1 MTATTTLRGSLDDLS
16 IDGVI
21 RLLATT
27 RTSGVLTVSPNAP
40 VRLVWSDGRI
50 LTGSAGSAMAL
61 GRYVLAAGLV
71 GAEQMEELFG
81 LVRTRLGDRQA
92 RSFGEIDVLEA
103 LAPVVPPDELR
114 RVSRAHAIAALTDAA
129 QLPSAFWHVDATDA
143 HPLGDTIG
151 SVADEVL
158 AEAVD
163 QLRDW
168 PDIQATVGGD
178 EARYRRVLRLSV
190 GVGPVLLHPIE
201 WSALA
206 EMDTHATVAQI
217 AHRLGIGRYDSY
229 VLADELSRRGLAE
242 RAL

>member
-71 GAEQMEELFG
+71 DAEQMEALFG

-92 RSFGEIDVLEA
+92 RSFDEIDVLEA
-103 LAPVVPPDELR
+103 LAPIVSADELR
-114 RVSRAHAIAALTDAA
+114 RVSRAHAIAALTEAA
-129 QLPSAFWHVDATDA
+129 RLPSAFWHVDAHA
-143 HPLGDTIG
+143 PHPLGDTLG
-151 SVADEVL
+151 SVADDVL

-168 PDIQATVGGD
+168 PEIQATVGGD
-178 EARYRRVLRLSV
+178 EARYRRVLRLSA
-190 GVGPVLLHPIE
+190 GAGPIVLQPIE

-206 EMDTHATVAQI
+206 EMDAHATLAQI
-217 AHRLGIGRYDSY
+217 SHRLGIGRYDAL
-229 VLADELSRRGLAE
+229 VLVDELARRGLVE
-242 RAL
+242 RAG